1 MGSVLR
7 SLYAWLL
14 LSALMLPLF
23 PVATVY
29 RRLSARSDP
38 RRDRL
43 RVFAAAWISLY
54 GRLTPLYDFRI
65 DGRERLPRD
74 GPYVLVANHESGL
87 DALILLMLKTPARFL
102 AEDWMFRIPLASGL
116 FEACQHIPLRVGD
129 RESGRRALATAG
141 EALFA
146 GTPVA
151 MFPEGQLNPAGL
163 GEFRPGA
170 FVLAHRAGV
179 PIVPV
184 RIEGAARA
192 WQPGSF
198 VVRGRHAIRI
208 AVLEPV
214 PARDVA
220 DTEPDALRARVRD
233 GLAMPKPAAA
243 RP

>member
-23 PVATVY
+23 AVATVY
-29 RRLSARSDP
+29 RRLTARSDP

-54 GRLTPLYDFRI
+54 GRFTPLYDFRI
-65 DGRERLPRD
+65 EGRERLPR
-74 GPYVLVANHESGL
+74 GAPYVLVANHESGL
-87 DALILLMLKTPARFL
+87 DALILLMLRTPARFL
-102 AEDWMFRIPLASGL
+102 AEDWMFRIPLARGL
-116 FEACQHIPLRVGD
+116 FEACRHIPLRVGD
-129 RESGRRALATAG
+129 RESGRRALATAA
-141 EALFA
+141 EALGA

-170 FVLAHRAGV
+170 FVLARRAGV

-184 RIEGAARA
+184 CIEGAGRA
-192 WQPGSF
+192 WQPGRF
-198 VVRGRHAIRI
+198 VVQGRHAIRI
-208 AVLEPV
+208 TVLEPV
-214 PARDVA
+214 PAQEVA
-220 DTEPDALRARVRD
+220 RTEPDALRARVRD
-233 GLAMPKPAAA
+233 RLAATMP